1 MPRTDFG
8 QMNCAIAQALELIGE
23 GWSIL
28 IIREAFYG
36 TRRFGDFEA
45 RLGIAR
51 NILSTRLN
59 KLTAGGILRRVPGQ
73 GGSKYQEY
81 ELTDM
86 GQALGPA
93 LLAIGL
99 WGSKWIAGEGK
110 SAEEM
115 LNIVRQERA
124 LRAGVQPSAAA
135 LSRKRR
141 PA

>member
-1 MPRTDFG
+1 MPKTDFG
-8 QMNCAIAQALELIGE
+8 QMNCFIAKALELIGE

-36 TRRFGDFEA
+36 TRRFGDFES

-51 NILSTRLN
+51 NILSRRLA
-59 KLTAGGILRRVPGQ
+59 KLTVSGILRRVPGQ

-99 WGSKWIAGEGK
+99 WGSKWIAGKEK

-115 LNIVRQERA
+115 LKIVRQERA
-124 LRAGVQPSAAA
+124 LRADAQPSPSA
-135 LSRKRR
+135 LRKKRG
-141 PA
+141 